1 MKKTLSILISIIC
14 IIALIPSCTQER
26 SDKLQVFASFYVLED
41 FARQIG
47 GDKVEV
53 VNLTGNGDA
62 HNFEISASQMAK
74 LTKADLFIYI
84 GGVDGWAVDIENSLT
99 NADCFAFE
107 LDGGVDLTKTEDAH
121 IWLNPDIAI
130 NQMSKLCDAFCAIDP
145 QNAQYYK
152 QNYAIAEEKELA
164 LEAKIKAAKEKTASH
179 TMVVSHGAYG
189 HLCKKLGM
197 EQLAIEGIH
206 GKGDPTPLQMA
217 KVIDFIKE
225 NNIKY
230 IFTSPNENAKS
241 VQNVIAET
249 GVELLEL
256 DPLDVDNNNGGYFS
270 AMEKNITTIVNSIN
284 N

>member
-1 MKKTLSILISIIC
+1 MKKTLLLILSIFLVLS
-14 IIALIPSCTQER
+14 LLVSCTQEE
-26 SDKLQVFASFYVLED
+26 SDKLQIYASFYVLED
-41 FARQIG
+41 FAKQIG

-84 GGVDGWAVDIENSLT
+84 GGVDEWAVDIENSLT
-99 NADCFAFE
+99 SADCYPFE

-130 NQMSKLCDAFCAIDP
+130 NQMDRLCDALCALDP

-164 LEAKIKAAKEKTASH
+164 LDAKINEAKEKTASQ
-179 TMVVSHGAYG
+179 TMVVTHGAYG

-197 EQLAIEGIH
+197 EQLAVEGIH

-225 NNIKY
+225 NDIKY
-230 IFTSPNENAKS
+230 IFTSPNESTKS
-241 VQNVIAET
+241 AQNIVDQT

-256 DPLDVDNNNGGYFS
+256 DPLDVDNNNGGYFA

>member
-1 MKKTLSILISIIC
+1 MKKTLLLILSIFLVLS
-14 IIALIPSCTQER
+14 LLVSCTQEE
-26 SDKLQVFASFYVLED
+26 SDKLQIYASFYVLED
-41 FARQIG
+41 FAKQIG

-84 GGVDGWAVDIENSLT
+84 GGVDEWAIDIENSLT
-99 NADCFAFE
+99 SADCYPFE
-107 LDGGVDLTKTEDAH
+107 LDCGVDLTKTEDAH

-130 NQMSKLCDAFCAIDP
+130 NQMSKLCDALCALDP

-152 QNYAIAEEKELA
+152 QNYAVAEEKELA
-164 LEAKIKAAKEKTASH
+164 LDAKINEAKKKTASQ
-179 TMVVSHGAYG
+179 TMVVTHGAYG

-197 EQLAIEGIH
+197 EQLAVEGIH

-225 NNIKY
+225 NDIKY
-230 IFTSPNENAKS
+230 IFTSPNESTKS
-241 VQNVIAET
+241 AQNIVDQT

-256 DPLDVDNNNGGYFS
+256 DPLDVDNNNGGYFA

>member
-1 MKKTLSILISIIC
+1 MKKTLLLILSIFLVLS
-14 IIALIPSCTQER
+14 LLVSCTQER
-26 SDKLQVFASFYVLED
+26 SDKLQIYASFYVLED
-41 FARQIG
+41 FAKQIG

-84 GGVDGWAVDIENSLT
+84 GGVDEWAIDIENSLT
-99 NADCFAFE
+99 SADCYPFE
-107 LDGGVDLTKTEDAH
+107 LDGGVDLAKTEDAH

-130 NQMSKLCDAFCAIDP
+130 NQMSKLCDALCALDP

-152 QNYAIAEEKELA
+152 QNYAVAEEKELA
-164 LEAKIKAAKEKTASH
+164 LDAKINEAKKKTASQ
-179 TMVVSHGAYG
+179 TMVVTHGAYG

-197 EQLAIEGIH
+197 EQLAVEGIH

-225 NNIKY
+225 NDIKY

-241 VQNVIAET
+241 VQNIIAQT

-256 DPLDVDNNNGGYFS
+256 DPMDVDNNNGGYFS